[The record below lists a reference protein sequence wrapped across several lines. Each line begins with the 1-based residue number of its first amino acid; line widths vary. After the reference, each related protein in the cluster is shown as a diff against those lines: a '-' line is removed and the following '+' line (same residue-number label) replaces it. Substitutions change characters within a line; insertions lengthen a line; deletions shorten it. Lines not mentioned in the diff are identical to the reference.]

1 MAVTGTLP
9 WLDDTTWVPSAPRS
23 RTRLLVTGIVQGVGF
38 RPFVFRT
45 ARRTGLSGFVR
56 NTSDGVEIEVEGAAD
71 SVAAF
76 PQQLRTEAPPLARIT
91 DIVIATQALQS
102 DTAFEIR
109 ESRPAAGRSSV
120 PPDVGLCDRCRQELH
135 DPSNRRF
142 RHPFITCTDCGP
154 RFTIIGALPYDRPA
168 TTMAA
173 FAMCAR
179 CQAEYASPEG
189 RRHHAEPIACH
200 ECGPRVWL
208 EPAGSAERTAQGD
221 NALRAA
227 VRLLADGAVLGVKG
241 IGGFHLVCDATRAD
255 AVSRLRARKHRPH
268 KPFAVAVWD
277 PARADRLAEWSP
289 PARAALTSA
298 ARPIVLVDARADHDL
313 ADEVAPGLRQLGVM
327 LPHAPLHELL
337 LADWARRCDARSE
350 GASGALVMTSGNR
363 AEEPV
368 VIAADEARAR
378 LAGVVDAWLMH
389 DRAILVR
396 CDDAIVADAGL
407 PVPLPIRRSRGF
419 SPAPLPLAFAR
430 RPVLAVGGELK
441 AACCLALDGQA
452 LPGPHV
458 GDMEHAESLDAFS
471 AAVDHLCRVFHAE
484 PELYVCDA
492 HPGYLSGHWA
502 KEAADG
508 RLLRVQHHHAHA
520 ASVMAEHGLGLDDEL
535 LTVCFDGTGYGSDGA
550 IWGGEVLAARYER
563 FERVA
568 QLAYAPLAGGD
579 AAARQPARLAL
590 GYLAAA
596 NVPWDLALPA
606 VAACTPAERQMVADQ
621 LRRGASVVQ
630 TSSMGR
636 LFDVV
641 AALTGVCS
649 RASYE
654 GQAAMALEALAHD
667 GPGVSSRYRFEWIGR
682 QAGPIVIDWRP
693 VVRAVAA
700 DATRG
705 VGADVISVAFH
716 DAVAALVG
724 GLVAHLL
731 TGHVSRRVGLTGG
744 VFQNP
749 RLLAGAVRALAAQGV
764 DVLTHRVVPPN
775 DGGLALGQAAIGAA
789 RLARLDRR

>member
-1 MAVTGTLP
+1 MS
-9 WLDDTTWVPSAPRS
+9 SAARS

-154 RFTIIGALPYDRPA
+154 RFTIIRELPYDRSA
-168 TTMAA
+168 TTMAP
-173 FAMCAR
+173 FAMCAC
-179 CQAEYASPEG
+179 CQAEYQAPDG
-189 RRHHAEPIACH
+189 RRHHAEPIACL
-200 ECGPRVWL
+200 ECGPQVWL
-208 EPAGSAERTAQGD
+208 EQAGSTERTARGD
-221 NALRAA
+221 EALAAA
-227 VRLLADGAVLGVKG
+227 VRLLADGAILGVKG

-255 AVSRLRARKHRPH
+255 AVSRLRERKHRPH
-268 KPFAVAVWD
+268 KPFAVAVAD
-277 PARADRLAEWSP
+277 PQRASRLALWS
-289 PARAALTSA
+289 AAALAALTSA
-298 ARPIVLVDARADHDL
+298 ARPIVLVNARAGHDL
-313 ADEVAPGLRQLGVM
+313 AAGIAPGLRQLGVM

-337 LADWARRCDARSE
+337 LADWARQCDARAT

-368 VIAADEARAR
+368 VITAEEARSR
-378 LAGVVDAWLMH
+378 LAGVVDAYLMH
-389 DRAILVR
+389 DRDILVR
-396 CDDAIVADAGL
+396 CDDSVVADAGL
-407 PVPLPIRRSRGF
+407 PTPQPIRRSRGF
-419 SPAPLPLAFAR
+419 SPAPVPLAHAGL
-430 RPVLAVGGELK
+430 PVLAVGGELK
-441 AACCLALDGQA
+441 AAFCLALDGHA
-452 LPGPHV
+452 IPGPHV

-471 AAVDHLCRVFHAE
+471 AAVDHVCRVFHAE
-484 PELYVCDA
+484 PGLYVCDA
-492 HPGYLSGHWA
+492 HPGYLSGQWA
-502 KEAADG
+502 KDAADG

-520 ASVMAEHGLGLDDEL
+520 ASLMAEHAHGLDDQL
-535 LTVCFDGTGYGSDGA
+535 LTVCFDGTGYGTDGA

-563 FERVA
+563 FERMA
-568 QLAYAPLAGGD
+568 HLAYAPLLGGD
-579 AAARQPARLAL
+579 GAARHPARLAL
-590 GYLAAA
+590 AYLAAA
-596 NVPWDLALPA
+596 AVPWDQALPA
-606 VAACTPAERQMVADQ
+606 VSACSSSERRLVADQ
-621 LRRGASVVQ
+621 LRSRAGVVQ

-641 AALTGVCS
+641 AALTGVCGH
-649 RASYE
+649 ASYE
-654 GQAAMALEALAHD
+654 GQAAMELEAAAGD
-667 GPGVSSRYRFEWIGR
+667 GFTASDRYRFQWTAGQI
-682 QAGPIVIDWRP
+682 GPIAIDWRP

-700 DATRG
+700 DAACG
-705 VGADVISVAFH
+705 VGADVISAAFH

-724 GLVAHLL
+724 ALVTELL
-731 TGHVSRRVGLTGG
+731 ASGVERRVGLTGG
-744 VFQNP
+744 VFQNR
-749 RLLAGAVRALAAQGV
+749 RLLTSTAEVLAARGL

-789 RLARLDRR
+789 RLARLDGR